1 MPVHASEMYAKNLYN
16 FFSPFIKDGAL
27 TLDWE
32 DEVIK
37 GSCLTR
43 DGQLVHEGVKKVL
56 GDQSPS
62 PTSGKGGDNS
72 SAAPGAASNLNA
84 GPPLGRPGGEA

>member
-16 FFSPFIKDGAL
+16 FFSPFIKDGVL

-43 DGQLVHEGVKKVL
+43 DGKLVHEGVAKVL
-56 GDQSPS
+56 GEPPPGSG
-62 PTSGKGGDNS
+62 SGKGDDNR
-72 SAAPGAASNLNA
+72 SAAPGAGSNSNASL
-84 GPPLGRPGGEA
+84 PLGRPGGEA